1 MRASPSN
8 SLVASLSSDS
18 AFRVALVGIVLL
30 AAMVR
35 LHQLGADDLWTDETF
50 SGFLALTPEW
60 VSYLRIDNTPPL
72 YYLVLRLWCGVAS
85 CGELGLRLPS
95 ALAGVAFVALVG
107 VFFKQAFGRGAAL
120 AVALIAALSPVHVYY
135 SQEARVYS
143 ILLTTLLLFLFL
155 QWRVIHR
162 KATTTHFVLL
172 FITGVCALYLHY
184 LSAIAIGAYALVCLV
199 EKASG
204 YRDIPGRYF
213 VAVAAAFAC
222 FVPWALAGLLG
233 SGSSSS
239 ELAWIAEYFE
249 DKPLWQLPLR
259 TLTTFLTGPELYYN
273 EINLFLKRHADMDMP
288 AVARAASALLTF
300 LVLVLCL
307 AVFGGFRGLS
317 GDRRRALLESAAFV
331 ILPLLGL
338 AVASLVVA
346 PVYVAGRY
354 DLIAFPG
361 FLMLG
366 GTIAGMAF
374 DRAGALARPGAGA
387 ALGVLLVALV
397 GAQAY
402 KLINHRLTPPHSETV
417 AAETAAA
424 AGRLGDGD
432 GLLVARQQAA
442 QVWYYLHRLGYAR
455 VGGACIGPGKR
466 FTCRLFPRDMEQAP
480 ASQERFTRM
489 YDSPTPS
496 FDIGYFVDD
505 LAGDSNVVLMLDSV
519 AYADRNLTIDRIA
532 GGLMTSLLDAGWE
545 LQDIASDQNFL
556 VFGGGE
562 R

>member
-1 MRASPSN
+1 M
-8 SLVASLSSDS
+8 
-18 AFRVALVGIVLL
+18 ALVVIVLL
-30 AAMVR
+30 AAVVR

-95 ALAGVAFVALVG
+95 AVAGIAFVALIG
-107 VFFKQAFGRGAAL
+107 VFFKQAFGRGPAL
-120 AVALIAALSPVHVYY
+120 IVALVAALSPVHVYY

-143 ILLTTLLLFLFL
+143 ILLATLLLFLFL
-155 QWRVIHR
+155 QWRIVHGR
-162 KATTTHFVLL
+162 ATTSHYVLL
-172 FITGVCALYLHY
+172 FLAGVCALYLHY

-199 EKASG
+199 EKTSG

-222 FVPWALAGLLG
+222 FLPWALAGLLG

-249 DKPLWQLPLR
+249 DKPLWQLPVR
-259 TLTTFLTGPELYYN
+259 TFTTFLTGPELYYN
-273 EINLFLKRHADMDMP
+273 EVNLFLKRHADMDPSAAAP
-288 AVARAASALLTF
+288 AAHALLTF
-300 LVLVLCL
+300 LVLALFL
-307 AVFGGFRGLS
+307 AVFAGFRGLT
-317 GDRRRALLESAAFV
+317 GDQRRALLESSAFM

-366 GTIAGMAF
+366 GAVAGMAF
-374 DRAGALARPGAGA
+374 ERAGMLARPGAGA

-397 GAQAY
+397 AAQVYQLAR
-402 KLINHRLTPPHSETV
+402 HRLTPPHSETV

-424 AGRLGDGD
+424 AGQLEHGD
-432 GLLVARQQAA
+432 GLLVARHQAA
-442 QVWYYLHRLGYAR
+442 QVWYYLQRLGYAR
-455 VGGACIGPGKR
+455 VGGECIGPGKR
-466 FTCRLFPRDMEQAP
+466 FTCRLFPRDMERAP
-480 ASQERFTRM
+480 ASQERFTRI
-489 YDSPTPS
+489 YDGPTPS
-496 FDIGYFVDD
+496 FDIEYFVDD
-505 LAGDSNVVLMLDSV
+505 LADGATVILLLHSV
-519 AYADRNLTIDRIA
+519 EYADRNLTIDRIA
-532 GGLMTSLLDAGWE
+532 GGLVNGLLDAGWS
-545 LQDIASDQNFL
+545 LQGVASDYNFL
-556 VFGGGE
+556 VFSGAGADG
-562 R
+562 